1 MDGVFLAL
9 LSLMVFSPPLLSAL
23 MARQFGRSF
32 RRWFFIG
39 CILPFIA
46 NIILFFLPPIQAVK
60 EKSK

>member
-1 MDGVFLAL
+1 MDGLFLFF
-9 LSLMVFSPPLLSAL
+9 LSFMVFSPPLLSAL

-32 RRWFFIG
+32 WTWFFIG

-46 NIILFFLPPIQAVK
+46 NIILFFLPPVQAVK